1 MTRFDGQVAVVT
13 GGARGIGAACAQR
26 LGAEGAAVIIADIDT
41 AGGEQMAAELTAG
54 GLQVSYIECDVAS
67 AEDWRRLA
75 ATAVDRHGRVDVL
88 ISNAYALSVG
98 PAHLLPESSW
108 DRTLDVSLKAT
119 FLGLQALAEPLL
131 AARGCIVAVSSV
143 HALASMPGFAAYAA
157 AKGGLVSLVRQL
169 AIEYG
174 PDLRVNAV
182 IPGPI
187 RTPQWDW
194 DGVTAAD
201 LQNEADRT
209 LLGRFGSSEEVA
221 AAVAFLASG
230 EAGFITGAALVVDG
244 GWSIRHR

>member
-13 GGARGIGAACAQR
+13 GGAKGIGAACARR
-26 LGAEGAAVIIADIDT
+26 LAAEGAAVIIADVDSV
-41 AGGEQMAAELTAG
+41 AGEQVAAELTAAG
-54 GLQVSYIECDVAS
+54 RKVSHVDCDVARP
-67 AEDWRRLA
+67 EDWHRLA
-75 ATAVDRHGRVDVL
+75 AAADRSHGRVDVL
-88 ISNAYALSVG
+88 VSNAYALTVS

-108 DRTLDVSLKAT
+108 DRTLDVTLKAT

-169 AIEYG
+169 AVEYG
-174 PDLRVNAV
+174 PELRVNAV

-187 RTPQWDW
+187 RTPQWD
-194 DGVTAAD
+194 GVATED
-201 LQNEADRT
+201 LLNEAERT
-209 LLGRFGSSEEVA
+209 VLGRFGSSDEVA
-221 AAVAFLASG
+221 AAVAFLASD
-230 EAGFITGAALVVDG
+230 EASFITGAALAVDG